1 MSINQPKRG
10 VLLLISAAALLT
22 FVALGI
28 AQANTETSSGWD
40 PVTADSSIQFSAKL
54 NADGSVT
61 ANWSK
66 YSHAETFTYYKLVRS
81 QTNSSPAYPEDGYI
95 YYGGDVNTLT
105 YTDQEVPEGTN
116 YYRIC
121 QIASPKRYCSATVV
135 KIEAATGTAEVVV
148 DPVVTSEEKPVPT
161 LYETPATNTIPNP
174 SKIFPDLPADHWALS
189 CIDRL
194 KTAGVTTGNGEGN
207 FEPEKAVNRAEFA
220 KMVMEAY
227 YPSGEM
233 LPNETDQ
240 CFRDIDTGAWYAPYV
255 CTAKVKGIIQGY
267 TDQTF
272 WPSYSIKR
280 AEGVSIIVRTLGL
293 SQTATSTPFRD
304 VMEAWQVKL
313 IGTAVEKGL
322 VKGYTATTFGPND
335 SLTKAQAAQ
344 MICNALDVQSEAH
357 PENNPPVEIPVEPT
371 VVPPADQ
378 PTDIG
383 TPSAR
388 SEALIIGHSNTDLS
402 KIPSE
407 FIAAAQDKLRIAYG
421 HTSHGSQLTSGMSL
435 LTAMSSVNYG
445 YSSDGAGGSL
455 YYNESVLS
463 GDLGGDWDTQTRN
476 LLSQTSNKIN
486 LVMWSWCGQLS
497 SMSTAEVSSYL
508 TKMNQLEQ
516 DFPAVTFVY
525 FTGHLDGS
533 GESGTLHRNNEQ
545 IRKFVRDNKKV
556 LFDFA
561 DIESYDPSGAY
572 FLNRGATDAN
582 DYDGGNW
589 ADQWCAAN
597 PGSPLCAQ
605 ISCAHSTSLNCNL
618 KGRATWWMLARLAGW
633 EGM

>member
-10 VLLLISAAALLT
+10 AVIVMCAAMLLAFTAGGL
-22 FVALGI
+22 
-28 AQANTETSSGWD
+28 AQANTGTSSGWD

-66 YSHAETFTYYKLVRS
+66 YAHAETFTYYKLVRS

-95 YYGGDVNTLT
+95 YYGGDVNTLS
-105 YTDQEVPEGTN
+105 YTDTEVPEGTN

-135 KIEAATGTAEVVV
+135 RIETSGVVST
-148 DPVVTSEEKPVPT
+148 VTLSEQPAEEKPVPT
-161 LYETPATNTIPNP
+161 LYEDSSVGNP
-174 SKIFPDLPADHWALS
+174 SAIFDDVPADHWALS

-227 YPSGEM
+227 YPVNGD

-240 CFRDIDTGAWYAPYV
+240 CFADIDTGAWYAPYV
-255 CTAKVKGIIQGY
+255 CTAKVKAIILGY
-267 TDQTF
+267 SDNTF
-272 WPSYSIKR
+272 RPAYLISR
-280 AEGVSIIVRTLGL
+280 AEGVSIIIRTLGIL
-293 SQTATSTPFRD
+293 QTATSTPFRD
-304 VMEAWQVKL
+304 VIADWQIKL

-322 VKGYTATTFGPND
+322 VKGYTTITFGPND
-335 SLTKAQAAQ
+335 FLTKAQAAQ
-344 MICNALDVQSEAH
+344 MICNALDVQTEPH
-357 PENNPPVEIPVEPT
+357 PENNPPVEPVTPPVKIPAQEPS
-371 VVPPADQ
+371 
-378 PTDIG
+378 DIG

-388 SEALIIGHSNTDLS
+388 TEAIIIGHNNTNLS
-402 KIPSE
+402 QIPAE

-435 LTAMSSVNYG
+435 LTLLSSVNYG
-445 YSSDGAGGSL
+445 YSADGAGGSL
-455 YYNESVLS
+455 YYNENVLS

-476 LLSQTSNKIN
+476 LLNQTSNRIN

-497 SMSTAEVSSYL
+497 DMSTADVSSYL
-508 TKMNQLEQ
+508 NKMNQLEE

-572 FLNRGATDAN
+572 FLNREATDAN

-589 ADQWCAAN
+589 AEQWCAAN
-597 PGSPLCAQ
+597 PGSPLCSQ
-605 ISCAHSTSLNCNL
+605 VSCAHSTSLNCNL
-618 KGRATWWMLARLAGW
+618 KGRATWWMFARLAGW